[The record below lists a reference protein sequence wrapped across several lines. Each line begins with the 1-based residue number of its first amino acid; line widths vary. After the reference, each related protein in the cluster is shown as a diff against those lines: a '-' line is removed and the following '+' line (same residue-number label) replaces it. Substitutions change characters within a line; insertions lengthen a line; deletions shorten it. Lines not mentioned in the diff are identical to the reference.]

1 MVNEL
6 KVTGFDAIELYV
18 GNARQAALYYQRC
31 FGFDI
36 VGFRGPETG
45 SRNVAT
51 YLLVQHDI
59 KLLLTTALNTMHP
72 ASDFVRQHGDGVRSI
87 HFACTN
93 VTEAYHEATLRGAK
107 SLLEPKKIE
116 DEWGY
121 IEIASIQ
128 TYGNVIHS
136 LVDRSQYSGFFEP
149 GFTDAKGL
157 SAISGMSQHTVI
169 KPIGLQRID
178 HIVGNVPTGQMN
190 YWANY
195 YQQVF
200 GFDILI
206 EFSEEDIR
214 TDNSSLASKVMK
226 NKSLSIKLPINEPGD
241 GPRKSQIQEYL
252 DFNNGAGVQHIALY
266 TDNIVETIQQL
277 RANEVSFIT
286 VPASYYQLQQER
298 YPHLKIDWVSLQK
311 LGILIDKEQDGYL
324 LQLFTQPVQDR
335 PTLFFEIVQRVDG
348 AIGFGHGNFKA
359 LFESIER
366 EQAARGNL

>member
-6 KVTGFDAIELYV
+6 PVTGFDALELYV

-45 SRNVAT
+45 HRNIAT
-51 YLLVQHDI
+51 YLLVQNEI
-59 KLLLTTALNTMHP
+59 KLLLTTALNTLHP
-72 ASDFVRQHGDGVRSI
+72 ACDFVAQHGDGVRSI

-93 VTEAYHEATLRGAK
+93 VHAAYADAIARGAK
-107 SLLEPKKIE
+107 SVGEPKEIK
-116 DEWGY
+116 DAWGS
-121 IEIASIQ
+121 IEIASVQ
-128 TYGNVIHS
+128 TYGNVIHTFI
-136 LVDRSQYSGFFEP
+136 DRSNYTGFFEP
-149 GFTDAKGL
+149 GFTDAKEL
-157 SAISGMSQHTVI
+157 TAISQMAKSV
-169 KPIGLQRID
+169 PASVGLERID

-190 YWANY
+190 FWANY
-195 YQQVF
+195 YQQIF
-200 GFDILI
+200 GFDVLI
-206 EFSEEDIR
+206 EFSEEDIK
-214 TDNSSLASKVMK
+214 TEHSSLASKVLK

-266 TDNIVETIQQL
+266 TNNIVKTIEQL
-277 RANEVSFIT
+277 RANEVSFIA
-286 VPASYYQLQQER
+286 VPDSYYQLQKER
-298 YPHLKIDWVSLQK
+298 YPELQIDWDSLQK
-311 LGILIDKEQDGYL
+311 LGILVDREQDGYL

-335 PTLFFEIVQRVDG
+335 PTLFIEIVQRVDG
-348 AIGFGHGNFKA
+348 AVGFGHGNFKA